1 MLNLPGELKHSQPI
15 SGDPIKTINSSQ
27 ITSQTNLHTIETINI
42 DDNNNR
48 QTPAP
53 KHEHHIRSLL
63 LSMESINTT
72 YINVSA
78 EKVPIVVTQPWDH
91 KIITVGD
98 TGANMNAISLKQA
111 QKYVKYIQSEP
122 RAFRVRTGGG
132 YISCQDYVSFTIK
145 DGETYLRNIKFY
157 IIPDLPFQYLTG
169 LPLLRQLG
177 WHLANL
183 PDLLKL
189 VYHHKPEDLDCIDE
203 DDDVFNNYPLSP
215 ETETPTPISQPK
227 ISDRDKDL
235 TEYIINRLKLYQHV
249 CAQNEFDIGQIPNSE
264 FKIEFKDNVDT
275 TPIRCNEYPHDIRHV
290 YEIERQLRH
299 LLKIGFISRS
309 NSPWRSPTFVVP
321 KKNGEA
327 RIVFDYRLLNAITKR
342 MAYSLPSIEQLT
354 ARFKGKYF
362 ISTID
367 IKSGYW
373 HIPVRKEDRQKTAF
387 IFNGKVYEWNVMPF
401 GPTNAPPH
409 FQKVMDEIFSDLQFV
424 MVYMDDITII
434 SRTAEEH
441 KSHLEEVFKRLSEYK
456 IKIRPDKCTFA
467 QETVEYLGFIID
479 ATGVK
484 IKSKYKDKIHNIPIP
499 KSLKQ
504 LQRFIGMVQ
513 YLHKFIPNL
522 QTTLAPLHNLTRN
535 KTKFEWN
542 ADLNAL
548 FHKIKLII
556 METKMI
562 YHPDPSKPFVVYCD
576 ASQKGIGAVLAQV
589 HDGKLRPIQF
599 SSKLFNTTQ
608 QNWHVSEQEIYAVIH
623 AVEKW
628 RQYLIGQQF
637 TVYTDHMNLQ
647 ELFNRAKNFKA
658 GKLYRWAVRL
668 QEFDFKAKYIQGKK
682 NIMADYLSRD
692 ALQPSLPEV
701 DIKQPNTHNIC
712 ELYIQHLCTCST
724 NATIINESSEI
735 KEYIQLHH
743 HIDLYNNDDNV
754 SGYPHMTKYIVDDSF
769 NNTNHTINPTF
780 RDEVD
785 SGSDDDS
792 DDSSNN
798 NDKLQPRQAPITP
811 TIKVQHEPIPLHKYN
826 TRYAKQ
832 QRGNKEFQDNLK
844 QPLHLIPDPSAKT
857 SFDDETSKTFS
868 KKAPLTLIEQTN
880 QTIINNKY
888 DIPKHNPSIFEPE
901 NDIHDN
907 YDIDDFVNNYNTTI
921 IQKKQ
926 TLDPYL
932 FPIIEYLT
940 NHNKYLLK
948 DLPID
953 RYRLVL
959 SGRYYIN
966 HQNLLM
972 YKYGDV
978 NAIVIPASLTRSVL
992 QWAHHQVHHGGTKM
1006 FLIITTQAKYW
1017 WPGMR
1022 NDIKQYL
1029 KTCKGCQSLQKGPNY
1044 SNKSGK
1050 IKTFSTT
1057 TPFELVSIDLCGPL
1071 PQTSKDNRY
1080 ILSMIDKFSRFCML
1094 VPLPDVKTLS
1104 VVKGYRK
1111 WINLFGAPNNLLSDN
1126 GSQFTA
1132 EIFKT
1137 FNELYDVKQK
1147 FSTPY
1152 YPESN
1157 GQIERLHRWIKERL
1171 SLLAIDGGLN
1181 FIDGDDDWDDYIGII
1196 QHSYNSTPNTMTKY
1210 SPNKIIFGQDLKTN
1224 IKGERITI
1232 ESKSQST
1239 QDFIRYINNTKSIIQ
1254 NKANLNQNRYDEVRS
1269 KSYNKKRYEA
1279 HQYEIGDLILI
1290 DWSRRLSGNA
1300 SKLKPT
1306 WQGPYE
1312 IIEIIVPTKTYKVR
1326 EVGNEDNI
1334 QQVNIRM
1341 MKIYKSSPYLNIINY
1356 MHFEHHKLN
1365 QRKII
1370 HYINQRRLSF

>member
-1 MLNLPGELKHSQPI
+1 M
-15 SGDPIKTINSSQ
+15 
-27 ITSQTNLHTIETINI
+27 
-42 DDNNNR
+42 
-48 QTPAP
+48 
-53 KHEHHIRSLL
+53 
-63 LSMESINTT
+63 
-72 YINVSA
+72 
-78 EKVPIVVTQPWDH
+78 
-91 KIITVGD
+91 
-98 TGANMNAISLKQA
+98 
-111 QKYVKYIQSEP
+111 
-122 RAFRVRTGGG
+122 
-132 YISCQDYVSFTIK
+132 
-145 DGETYLRNIKFY
+145 
-157 IIPDLPFQYLTG
+157 
-169 LPLLRQLG
+169 G
-177 WHLANL
+177 WHLAKL
-183 PDLLKL
+183 PDLLKS
-189 VYHHKPEDLDCIDE
+189 VYHHKPEDLDCLDE
-203 DDDVFNNYPLSP
+203 DDDVFNNYPLSS
-215 ETETPTPISQPK
+215 ETGTPAPTPQPK
-227 ISDRDKDL
+227 ISDRDKNL
-235 TEYIINRLKLYQHV
+235 TKYIINRLNLYQHV

-264 FKIEFKDNVDT
+264 FRIDFKDNADA

-354 ARFKGKYF
+354 ARFRGKHF

-373 HIPVRKEDRQKTAF
+373 HIPIRKADRQKTAF

-409 FQKVMDEIFSDLQFV
+409 FQKVMDGIFSDLQFV

-434 SRTAEEH
+434 SKTPEEH
-441 KSHLEEVFKRLSEYK
+441 KSHLEEVFKRLAKFK
-456 IKIRPDKCTFA
+456 IKIRPDKCAFA

-479 ATGVK
+479 SNGIK
-484 IKSKYKDKIHNIPIP
+484 IKPKYKDKIQNIPIP

-535 KTKFEWN
+535 MTKFEWN

-556 METKMI
+556 MDTEMI
-562 YHPDPSKPFVVYCD
+562 YHPDPLKPFVVYCD

-599 SSKLFNTTQ
+599 SSKLFNATQ
-608 QNWHVSEQEIYAVIH
+608 MNWHVSEQEIYSVIH
-623 AVEKW
+623 CVEKW

-637 TVYTDHMNLQ
+637 TVYTDHLNLQ

-668 QEFDFKAKYIQGKK
+668 QEFDFKAKYIQGRK

-692 ALQPSLPEV
+692 ALEHSLSEA
-701 DIKQPNTHNIC
+701 DIKHPNTHNIC
-712 ELYIQHLCTCST
+712 DLYMQHLST
-724 NATIINESSEI
+724 TTTNITIINKSSQL
-735 KEYIQLHH
+735 KEYIQNYHYINH
-743 HIDLYNNDDNV
+743 DDDTNV
-754 SGYPHMTKYIVDDSF
+754 YPHTTQYIVEDSC
-769 NNTNHTINPTF
+769 TNYTMNPIF
-780 RDEVD
+780 AEEVD

-792 DDSSNN
+792 DNDSNYSDNSPPH
-798 NDKLQPRQAPITP
+798 QPPHAP
-811 TIKVQHEPIPLHKYN
+811 TIKMQHTPIPTHKYN
-826 TRYAKQ
+826 TRYVKQ

-844 QPLHLIPDPSAKT
+844 QPLHLIPDPNANVPFNDELNT
-857 SFDDETSKTFS
+857 SLTG
-868 KKAPLTLIEQTN
+868 KAPLTLMEQTN

-888 DIPKHNPSIFEPE
+888 DIPKHNPSIFEPQD
-901 NDIHDN
+901 DIRDSYN
-907 YDIDDFVNNYNTTI
+907 INDFVSNYNVTTI
-921 IQKKQ
+921 RKKQ
-926 TLDPYL
+926 ILDPHL

-940 NHNKYLLK
+940 NNNKHLLK
-948 DLPID
+948 DLPVD

-959 SGRYYIN
+959 SGRYYMN

-972 YKYGDV
+972 YKYGDI
-978 NAIVIPASLTRSVL
+978 NAIVIPAPLTRSVL
-992 QWAHHQVHHGGTKM
+992 QWAHRQVHHGGTKM

-1044 SNKSGK
+1044 SDKSGK

-1094 VPLPDVKTLS
+1094 IPLPDIKTLS
-1104 VVKGYRK
+1104 VVKGYRQ

-1126 GSQFTA
+1126 GSQFTS
-1132 EIFKT
+1132 EIFKI
-1137 FNELYDVKQK
+1137 FNELYDVKQR

-1157 GQIERLHRWIKERL
+1157 GQVERLHRWIKERL
-1171 SLLAIDGGLN
+1171 SLIAIDAGLN
-1181 FIDGDDDWDDYIGII
+1181 FINGDDNWDDYIGII
-1196 QHSYNSTPNTMTKY
+1196 QHSYNSTPNTMTKF

-1224 IKGERITI
+1224 IKGERITPKLK
-1232 ESKSQST
+1232 SKSQST
-1239 QDFIRYINNTKSIIQ
+1239 LDFIKYINNTKSIIQ
-1254 NKANLNQNRYDEVRS
+1254 NKANINQSRYDKVRS
-1269 KSYNKKRYEA
+1269 KSYNKKRCVPYS
-1279 HQYEIGDLILI
+1279 YEIGDLILI
-1290 DWSRRLSGNA
+1290 DWSRRLTGNA

-1312 IIEIIVPTKTYKVR
+1312 VIEIVIPTKTYKVR
-1326 EVGNEDNI
+1326 EVGNEQNV

-1356 MHFEHHKLN
+1356 MDSRTKESR
-1365 QRKII
+1365 QRYVIKC
-1370 HYINQRRLSF
+1370 INQLRLSF